1 MKEFHGK
8 KGLQLLNNQSFHLI
22 KENLI
27 TKMKIKNFKF
37 IYEPVIDLK
46 IPIQYGIELEFV
58 GASRIKVEK
67 ELKQFYQAKEL
78 VYGKTWFVDEDV
90 SITEGLYGGE
100 LQSPISNNKEKDWT
114 ELEEVCKLVRHL
126 GCFPNNRCSVHIH
139 FDFERLNF
147 TTEDW
152 ARLLRLWC
160 AYEDVIYKFS
170 RVGKKEIRGCSITY
184 AHPIKDR
191 ILDAIENGDASDII
205 IDPICWLDKFS
216 CLNMT
221 NLYRSLSGIKPSIPT
236 IEIRSCNGTLNPIYI
251 QNIVRVFAKLLEA
264 VKLKKDA
271 LHSWIDTRLYEENP
285 NCYEKE
291 LEFSNLIFTNDFE
304 KYSFLKQCN
313 MKVKKIS

>member
-205 IDPICWLDKFS
+205 IDRKS
-216 CLNMT
+216 
-221 NLYRSLSGIKPSIPT
+221 
-236 IEIRSCNGTLNPIYI
+236 
-251 QNIVRVFAKLLEA
+251 VV
-264 VKLKKDA
+264 
-271 LHSWIDTRLYEENP
+271 
-285 NCYEKE
+285 
-291 LEFSNLIFTNDFE
+291 
-304 KYSFLKQCN
+304 
-313 MKVKKIS
+313 